1 MMKKAVYFVLICA
14 VLTSCA
20 SKFSRVL
27 KSKDNEYKYK
37 MAENYYAQKKYNYA
51 TQLFDELFPYVK
63 GTPRF
68 EDMHYKNA
76 FSYFYMKDYL
86 NAENLF
92 KSYVDNFPGS
102 ARAEECEYMR
112 AYSFFKQSPKVELDQ
127 TPTSK
132 TMGLMQAFIN
142 MHPGSPKVKDASA
155 LIDLCRSKLE
165 EKEFK
170 SAELYFNLGYYKA
183 AGIVFN
189 TLIDDYPDSD
199 KADLYKSIVIKS
211 YYKYAE
217 LSIMDKQEERFG
229 KVLSEITDFNER
241 FPQSKYIKEVNSY
254 KVPSENS
261 IKSIKEIK
269 DEQAK
274 TPTQR

>member
-1 MMKKAVYFVLICA
+1 MMKKAVYFVLICT

-20 SKFSRVL
+20 SKFARVL

-76 FSYFYMKDYL
+76 FAYFYMKDYL

-142 MHPGSPKVKDASA
+142 MHPNSAKVKDASA
-155 LIDLCRSKLE
+155 LIDLCRAKLE
-165 EKEFK
+165 EKEYK
-170 SAELYFNLGYYKA
+170 SAELYYNLGYFKA

-189 TLIDDYPDSD
+189 TLIDDYPDSE
-199 KADLYKSIVIKS
+199 KADLYKSLVIKS

-217 LSIMDKQEERFG
+217 LSIIDKQEERYG

-241 FPQSKYIKEVNSY
+241 FPQSKYFKEVNSY
-254 KVPSENS
+254 KSPSENS

>member
-37 MAENYYAQKKYNYA
+37 MAENYYAQKRYNYA

-170 SAELYFNLGYYKA
+170 SAELYYNLGYYKA

-217 LSIMDKQEERFG
+217 LSIIDKQEERFG

-241 FPQSKYIKEVNSY
+241 FPQSKYFKDVNSY
-254 KVPSENS
+254 KAPSENS

>member
-1 MMKKAVYFVLICA
+1 MMKKLVFFILICA

-37 MAENYYAQKKYNYA
+37 MAENYYAQKRYSYA

-76 FSYFYMKDYL
+76 FAYYYMKDYL

-102 ARAEECEYMR
+102 PRAEECEYMR

-142 MHPGSPKVKDASA
+142 MHPGSAKAKDAAA
-155 LIDLCRSKLE
+155 LIDLCRAKLE
-165 EKEFK
+165 EKDFK
-170 SAELYFNLGYYKA
+170 SAELYYNLGYYKA
-183 AGIVFN
+183 ASIVFEI
-189 TLIDDYPDSD
+189 LIDDYPDSEKTD
-199 KADLYKSIVIKS
+199 FYKSLSIKS

-217 LSIMDKQEERFG
+217 LSIIDKQEERFE
-229 KVLSEITDFNER
+229 KVLAEITDFNER
-241 FPQSKYIKEVNSY
+241 FPHSKYFKEVNSL
-254 KVPSENS
+254 KAPSEHT
-261 IKSIKEIK
+261 IKYIKDLK

-274 TPTQR
+274 TATQR

>member
-76 FSYFYMKDYL
+76 FAYFYMKDYL

-102 ARAEECEYMR
+102 PRAEECEYMR
-112 AYSFFKQSPKVELDQ
+112 AFSFFKQSPKVELDQ

-155 LIDLCRSKLE
+155 LIDLCRAKLE

-170 SAELYFNLGYYKA
+170 SAELYYDLGYYRA

-189 TLIDDYPDSD
+189 TLIDDYPDSE
-199 KADLYKSIVIKS
+199 KADLYKSLVIKS

-217 LSIMDKQEERFG
+217 LSILDKQEERFD

-241 FPQSKYIKEVNSY
+241 FPQSKHFKEVNSY
-254 KVPSENS
+254 KTLSENS

-274 TPTQR
+274 TATQR